1 MAHVFLEFVQVLMLA
16 YCTRLTGIVPAMRN
30 PWFEVNA
37 LGRKSAHTAPYRCP
51 RKRMLLGV
59 WKHNPYWRLI
69 KCPLLCVKC

>member
-37 LGRKSAHTAPYRCP
+37 LGRKSAHTAPYRVSA
-51 RKRMLLGV
+51 RVDVVGRMEA
-59 WKHNPYWRLI
+59 
-69 KCPLLCVKC
+69 